1 MVMDDRSFKRLF
13 LPYHPKLYRI
23 AYALVGD
30 KADAEDLLQEAYCK
44 LWNKRHELSD
54 IRNPEAFAVTLIKN
68 LCLDHLRS
76 ARANRYEESIDN
88 VSVAAEVL
96 PDRDL
101 EVKDEM
107 NTIQELIN
115 RLPENQQQVLRLRS
129 IEDCS
134 LEEIESITGFSAV
147 NVRTLLSRA
156 RKMIREQY
164 ERLYAYER

>member
-1 MVMDDRSFKRLF
+1 MDDNSFKRLF
-13 LPYHPKLYRI
+13 LPFHPKLYRI

-44 LWNKRHELSD
+44 LWNKRYELSD

-76 ARANRYEESIDN
+76 ARANRHEESIDD
-88 VSVAAEVL
+88 VSIPVDVL

-101 EVKDEM
+101 EAKDEM

-115 RLPENQQQVLRLRS
+115 RLPENQRQVLRLRS

-134 LEEIESITGFSAV
+134 LEEIGEITGFSAV